1 MGGAKT
7 EGTMT
12 WLWRNRRPEAA
23 QPPELRT
30 IKDVVAACGLPGPVI
45 MQLVPRTWTDEG
57 WMYTAE
63 QLDEAVVIAT
73 EHRRKLA
80 ARPNP
85 TPYR

>member
-1 MGGAKT
+1 MGGANA
-7 EGTMT
+7 EGTVT
-12 WLWRNRRPEAA
+12 WLWRNRQTEAA
-23 QPPELRT
+23 QPPKLHT

-63 QLDEAVVIAT
+63 QLDEAVVIAA

-80 ARPNP
+80 ASTDP
-85 TPYR
+85 TPYC